1 MEKVTQSRDSDI
13 VGVLAFKE
21 SVNEHLRIIREHIR
35 NAYMLLITVII
46 LAASR
51 PSGDPITSKHSH
63 SSPPGRQRVSGEEKG
78 RQQSALTFAIIPII
92 LPLYIE
98 LNMVLRCDGMRP
110 RMRDGK
116 RSNQEVYTRQ
126 PLDTTRF
133 LTSSFWTVRRRL
145 RLKVLLIPSEEVL
158 YHRHDVPR
166 VLCHTLESLGDRCHS
181 PQQEPTVQVDVR

>member
-63 SSPPGRQRVSGEEKG
+63 SSPPD
-78 RQQSALTFAIIPII
+78 P
-92 LPLYIE
+92 
-98 LNMVLRCDGMRP
+98 
-110 RMRDGK
+110 
-116 RSNQEVYTRQ
+116 
-126 PLDTTRF
+126 
-133 LTSSFWTVRRRL
+133 
-145 RLKVLLIPSEEVL
+145 
-158 YHRHDVPR
+158 
-166 VLCHTLESLGDRCHS
+166 
-181 PQQEPTVQVDVR
+181 